1 MMFDDT
7 LAARIR
13 SQLGK
18 KKGLTEK
25 KMFGGIG
32 FLLNGN
38 IACAVRKDEMLVRVV
53 PEETDEALAK
63 KHTRLFG
70 TRPMK
75 GWILVAPEGLKTEM
89 ALAKW
94 IETGVDC
101 AASLP
106 PK

>member
-1 MMFDDT
+1 MTFDDR

-25 KMFGGIG
+25 KLFGGIG

-38 IACAVRKDEMLVRVV
+38 LACAVSKDEMLVRVV
-53 PEETDEALAK
+53 PAETEKMLAR

-75 GWILVAPEGLKTEM
+75 GWILVAPEGLKTDK

-94 IETGVDC
+94 IETGVDY

>member
-1 MMFDDT
+1 MAFDER

-25 KMFGGIG
+25 KLFGGIG

-38 IACAVRKDEMLVRVV
+38 LACAVSKEEMLVRVK
-53 PEETDEALAK
+53 PESTEDMLGK
-63 KHTRLFG
+63 KHTRVFG

-75 GWILVAPEGLKTEM
+75 GWILVAPEGLKTAK

-94 IETGVDC
+94 IEIGIDY

>member
-1 MMFDDT
+1 MAFDEK

-25 KMFGGIG
+25 KLFGGIG

-38 IACAVRKDEMLVRVV
+38 LACAVSKEEMLVRVE
-53 PEETDEALAK
+53 PEATETILKK
-63 KHTRLFG
+63 KHTRVFG

-75 GWILVAPEGLKTEM
+75 GWILVAPEGLKTAK
-89 ALAKW
+89 ALATW
-94 IETGVDC
+94 IEIGVDY
-101 AASLP
+101 AGSLP

>member
-1 MMFDDT
+1 MAFDER

-25 KMFGGIG
+25 KLFGGIG

-38 IACAVRKDEMLVRVV
+38 LACAVSKEDMLVRVE
-53 PEETDEALAK
+53 PETTDDVLKA
-63 KHTRLFG
+63 KHTRVFG

-75 GWILVAPEGLKTEM
+75 GWILVAPEGLKTAT

-94 IETGVDC
+94 IEIGVDY

>member
-1 MMFDDT
+1 MAFDER

-13 SQLGK
+13 GQLGK
-18 KKGLTEK
+18 KRGLTEK
-25 KMFGGIG
+25 KLFGGIG
-32 FLLNGN
+32 FLINV
-38 IACAVRKDEMLVRVV
+38 ACAVTKEDMLVRVE
-53 PEETDEALAK
+53 PAATDDILEI
-63 KHTRLFG
+63 KHTRVFG

-75 GWILVAPEGLKTEM
+75 GWILVAPEGLRTAK

-94 IETGVDC
+94 IEIGVDY

>member
-1 MMFDDT
+1 MAFDEK

-18 KKGLTEK
+18 KRGLSEK
-25 KMFGGIG
+25 KLFGGVG
-32 FLLNGN
+32 FLVNGN
-38 IACAVRKDEMLVRVV
+38 LACAVSKEDMLVRVE
-53 PEETDEALAK
+53 PETTDDVLK
-63 KHTRLFG
+63 TKHTRVFG

-75 GWILVAPEGLKTEM
+75 GWILVAPEGLKTAK

-94 IETGVDC
+94 IEIGVAY

>member
-1 MMFDDT
+1 MAFDER

-25 KMFGGIG
+25 KLFGGTG

-38 IACAVRKDEMLVRVV
+38 LACALSKEEMLVRVEPQATEDV
-53 PEETDEALAK
+53 LK
-63 KHTRLFG
+63 KQHTRVFG

-75 GWILVAPEGLKTEM
+75 GWILVAPEGLKTAK

-94 IETGVDC
+94 IEIGVDY

>member
-1 MMFDDT
+1 MAFDEK

-18 KKGLTEK
+18 RKGLTEK
-25 KMFGGIG
+25 KLFGGIG
-32 FLLNGN
+32 FLINGN
-38 IACAVRKDEMLVRVV
+38 LACAVSKEEMLVRVE
-53 PEETDEALAK
+53 PETTETILK
-63 KHTRLFG
+63 KEHTRVFG

-75 GWILVAPEGLKTEM
+75 GWILVAPEGLKTAK

-94 IETGVDC
+94 IEIGVNY

>member
-1 MMFDDT
+1 MAYDDR

-13 SQLGK
+13 GQLGK
-18 KKGLTEK
+18 RKELTEK

-32 FLLNGN
+32 FLINGN

-53 PEETDEALAK
+53 PDETDAALTN

-75 GWILVAPEGLKTEM
+75 GWILVAPEGLKTEK

-94 IETGVDC
+94 IETGVDY

>member
-1 MMFDDT
+1 MAFDER

-13 SQLGK
+13 SQLDK

-25 KMFGGIG
+25 KLFGGIG

-38 IACAVRKDEMLVRVV
+38 LACAVSKGEMLVRVEPQATEDV
-53 PEETDEALAK
+53 LK
-63 KHTRLFG
+63 NKHTRVFG
-70 TRPMK
+70 TRPTK
-75 GWILVAPEGLKTEM
+75 GWILVAPEGLKTAK

-94 IETGVDC
+94 IKIGVDY

>member
-1 MMFDDT
+1 MTFDDR

-25 KMFGGIG
+25 KLFGGIG

-38 IACAVRKDEMLVRVV
+38 LACAVRKDEMLVRVV
-53 PEETDEALAK
+53 PEETDEMLVK

-75 GWILVAPEGLKTEM
+75 GWILVAPEGLKTDK

-94 IETGVDC
+94 VETGVDY

>member
-1 MMFDDT
+1 MAFDEK

-25 KMFGGIG
+25 KLFGGIG

-38 IACAVRKDEMLVRVV
+38 LACAVSKEEMLVRVE
-53 PEETDEALAK
+53 PEATQDVLK
-63 KHTRLFG
+63 QKYTRIFG
-70 TRPMK
+70 SRPMK
-75 GWILVAPEGLKTEM
+75 GWILVAPEGLKTAK

-94 IETGVDC
+94 IEIGVAY

>member
-1 MMFDDT
+1 MAFDEK

-13 SQLGK
+13 GQLGK

-25 KMFGGIG
+25 RMFGGLG

-53 PEETDEALAK
+53 PEQTDKALER

-70 TRPMK
+70 ARPMK
-75 GWILVAPEGLKTEM
+75 GWILVAPDGLKTDK

-94 IETGVDC
+94 VETGVDY
-101 AASLP
+101 AATLP

>member
-1 MMFDDT
+1 MAFDEK

-13 SQLGK
+13 SKLGK

-25 KMFGGIG
+25 KLFGGIG

-38 IACAVRKDEMLVRVV
+38 LACAVSKEEMLVRVE
-53 PEETDEALAK
+53 PDRTKDILER
-63 KHTRLFG
+63 KHTRIFG

-75 GWILVAPEGLKTEM
+75 GWILVAPEGLKTAE

-94 IETGVDC
+94 IEIGVDY

>member
-1 MMFDDT
+1 MAFDER

-25 KMFGGIG
+25 KLFGGIG
-32 FLLNGN
+32 FLINGN
-38 IACAVRKDEMLVRVV
+38 LACAVRKGEMLVRVE
-53 PEETDEALAK
+53 PEATQDVLK
-63 KHTRLFG
+63 QKHTRIFG
-70 TRPMK
+70 SRPMK
-75 GWILVAPEGLKTEM
+75 GWILVAPEGLRTAK
-89 ALAKW
+89 ALATW
-94 IETGVDC
+94 IEIGVDY

>member
-1 MMFDDT
+1 MTFDDR

-18 KKGLTEK
+18 TKGLTEK

-32 FLLNGN
+32 FLINGN

-53 PEETDEALAK
+53 PDETGDALTK

-75 GWILVAPEGLKTEM
+75 GWILVAPEGLRTEK
-89 ALAKW
+89 AVAKW
-94 IETGVDC
+94 IEIGVSY
-101 AASLP
+101 AACLP

>member
-1 MMFDDT
+1 MAFDDR

-53 PEETDEALAK
+53 PGETDAALRK

-75 GWILVAPEGLKTEM
+75 GWILVAPEGLKTEKT
-89 ALAKW
+89 LAKW
-94 IETGVDC
+94 IETGVDY